1 MAEYSYIPLQTVED
15 GENLLFMNGDRCCRR
30 GYVVHNN
37 NSGVFRLK
45 GAQCRARYRVTFDAN
60 IAVAADGTLGPI
72 SVALVQD
79 GEELGNAVAV
89 VVPVAIGDFNNVS
102 LSTFVDV
109 PCGCC
114 AIFTVENT
122 SDTPIDVTNA
132 NFIIER
138 VA

>member
-15 GENLLFMNGDRCCRR
+15 GENLLFMNGDRCCRK

-79 GEELGNAVAV
+79 GEELGNAVAI

-132 NFIIER
+132 NIIIER

>member
-1 MAEYSYIPLQTVED
+1 MAEYSYIPTQTVVD
-15 GENLLFMNGDRCCRR
+15 GENLLWMNGDRCCRR
-30 GYVVHNN
+30 GYVVHND
-37 NSGVFRLK
+37 NSGVFRLR

-60 IAVAADGTLGPI
+60 IAVADGGTAGPI

-79 GEELGNAVAV
+79 GEELGNAVAI
-89 VVPVAIGDFNNVS
+89 VPGTIGAFDNVS
-102 LSTFVDV
+102 LSAFVDV

-122 SDTPIDVTNA
+122 SDTTIDVINA
-132 NFIIER
+132 NIIIER